1 MFRTRRAFSDEFERL
16 HEQME
21 QMWRRL
27 AEGGSGRSR
36 FCSPTLAPP
45 TDVYETADEVVV
57 VAEIAGIDEQ
67 EVEIEVDG
75 GRLAFHG
82 EKVDRE
88 AHPDRRHTQM
98 EICYGLFGRSLV
110 LPARVDPSKAK
121 VTYAGGFLRIVL
133 PKVPEQPARHVRV
146 AVRKPSD
153 E

>member
-1 MFRTRRAFSDEFERL
+1 MFRTRRAFSEFERL

-27 AEGGSGRSR
+27 AGEGSGRSR

-45 TDVYETADEVVV
+45 TDVYETADEVVI

-88 AHPDRRHTQM
+88 AHPHRRHAQM
-98 EICYGLFGRSLV
+98 EICYGMFGRSLV
-110 LPARVDPSKAK
+110 LPARVDPNRAK
-121 VTYAGGFLRIVL
+121 VTYADGFLRIVL
-133 PKVPEQPARHVRV
+133 PKVPDQPPRQVRV
-146 AVRKPSD
+146 SIRRQG
-153 E
+153 ER

>member
-1 MFRTRRAFSDEFERL
+1 MIRSRAFAEFERL

-27 AEGGSGRSR
+27 SEGASGRSR

-45 TDVYETADEVVV
+45 TDVYETADEVVI

-67 EVEIEVDG
+67 EVEVEIEGD
-75 GRLAFHG
+75 RLRFHG

-88 AHPDRRHTQM
+88 AHPARRHTQM

-110 LPARVDPSKAK
+110 LPARVDASQAK
-121 VTYAGGFLRIVL
+121 VTYGDGFLRIVL
-133 PKVPEQPARHVRV
+133 PKVPEQPPHHVRV
-146 AVRKPSD
+146 AVRKASSQ
-153 E
+153 

>member
-1 MFRTRRAFSDEFERL
+1 MFRTRRAFSEFERL

-21 QMWRRL
+21 QMWQRL
-27 AEGGSGRSR
+27 AAGTSGRSR

-57 VAEIAGIDEQ
+57 VAEIAGIDQ
-67 EVEIEVDG
+67 QAVEIEVDAD
-75 GRLAFHG
+75 RLAFHG

-88 AHPDRRHTQM
+88 AHPERRHTQM
-98 EICYGLFGRSLV
+98 EICYGLFGRSLL
-110 LPARVDPSKAK
+110 LPARVDPARAK

-133 PKVPEQPARHVRV
+133 PKVPEQPLRHVRV
-146 AVRKPSD
+146 IVRKHN